1 MSQLLLPR
9 LSEERFAA
17 LQAQC
22 HLSAEAI
29 ERLVAE
35 LHETEAVHSHPTSEA
50 LAAQDSRATQEDAS
64 L

>member
-9 LSEERFAA
+9 LSEARFAA

-29 ERLVAE
+29 EHLVAE
-35 LHETEAVHSHPTSEA
+35 IHEPEVFTPHGEAEKPSEQHSGT
-50 LAAQDSRATQEDAS
+50 AQENTG

>member
-29 ERLVAE
+29 DHLVAE
-35 LHETEAVHSHPTSEA
+35 LHEAEAVHSPLTSETP
-50 LAAQDSRATQEDAS
+50 AAQDLRATQEDAS

>member
-29 ERLVAE
+29 EHLVAE
-35 LHETEAVHSHPTSEA
+35 IHEADVFTPCGETETSSEQHSGTAQENTS
-50 LAAQDSRATQEDAS
+50 L
-64 L
+64 